1 MRVIKD
7 AEISQSRARYITN
20 SLNDLI
26 TQPGWNIE
34 ALLVSYDDLNF
45 MAYYAAM
52 FSFQVEAPTDIGEKF
67 KYRGFPL
74 WVTRDLKEGDF
85 RAVRK

>member
-1 MRVIKD
+1 MRVIPE
-7 AEISQSRARYITN
+7 AEISQKRVRYIIN
-20 SLNDLI
+20 SPNDLI

-34 ALLVSYDDLNF
+34 ALLVSHDDLNF
-45 MAYYAAM
+45 MAHYASM

-74 WVTRDLKEGDF
+74 WVTRNLKEGEF